1 MSDSLS
7 EGFFTSTAKIHA
19 VPDATVHSWVK
30 DGMPTEPLSA
40 DEWLRKKKRGKYKPG
55 KVPSLP
61 DLGPAKPTGDGNS
74 DLSAILARANEA
86 DPGVMGMYARAVAVE
101 RAAFARAMGAEAGSS
116 DVVAFAKAQEAV
128 SDAAS
133 MVAKAEEEAGRLRPM
148 SAILAAIKHQWQTCG
163 MLLESM
169 PDSVVDMLVNQPR
182 PVQVDVLRRATAGIK
197 RKLLETYPFTAP
209 LADDAEV
216 FEEPDAQEADKE

>member
-1 MSDSLS
+1 MSDSRN
-7 EGFFTSTAKIHA
+7 EGAVNLLARLHEASTSSIVKWQSQGMPSDVKGSTDWLKIH
-19 VPDATVHSWVK
+19 
-30 DGMPTEPLSA
+30 
-40 DEWLRKKKRGKYKPG
+40 RKGKLASR
-55 KVPSLP
+55 PSLP
-61 DLGPAKPTGDGNS
+61 TTTDGDGTS

-101 RAAFARAMGAEAGSS
+101 RAAFSRAMGAEAGSS
-116 DVVAFAKAQEAV
+116 EVVAFAKAQEAV

-163 MLLESM
+163 MLLESL

-182 PVQVDVLRRATAGIK
+182 PVQVEVLRRATAGIK

-209 LADDAEV
+209 LADESEV
-216 FEEPDAQEADKE
+216 FEEPDATEADKE